1 MKTELYH
8 YAISLESKN
17 LSDIPNL
24 CIWILLSIFLIPTL
38 ISNIW
43 IGIIIFFLYIVLYL
57 CVKNENNK
65 YNKVLLNFG
74 LFLLFLGIE
83 CSLLV
88 LMQYKIIKSLIM
100 TVFILVVV
108 YEIIFALKIK
118 LKIYSQKVKSKKAWD
133 NIISLICGGT
143 GVWCGKLLANNIENT
158 DLKLWIVI
166 FLCSVLNVGSVTFF
180 QKLLVYKILK
190 NNFS

>member
-8 YAISLESKN
+8 YAISLNSKN
-17 LSDIPNL
+17 LSDIPHF
-24 CIWILLSIFLIPTL
+24 CIWILLSIFLIPIL
-38 ISNIW
+38 ISNLW
-43 IGIIIFFLYIVLYL
+43 IGVIILSLYIVLFSG
-57 CVKNENNK
+57 VKTENDK
-65 YNKVLLNFG
+65 YNKALLSFG

-118 LKIYSQKVKSKKAWD
+118 LKSYSQKVKSKKAWD
-133 NIISLICGGT
+133 KIISLICGGT
-143 GVWCGKLLANNIENT
+143 GVWCGKLIANIQSI
-158 DLKLWIVI
+158 DFKLWIVI
-166 FLCSVLNVGSVTFF
+166 LLCSILIVGSGTFF
-180 QKLLVYKILK
+180 QKLLINKIMK
-190 NNFS
+190 K